1 MTTITIKST
10 PKFQQS
16 TFDNMEEL
24 IETYFSAKGK
34 ILLQEIDIDSLPSDV
49 QNDITKSQKLG
60 KAQLVDFQ
68 G

>member
-1 MTTITIKST
+1 
-10 PKFQQS
+10 
-16 TFDNMEEL
+16 MEEL